1 MTKSVK
7 LGNFQ
12 DIIDKR
18 LTKEEQTKIDQ
29 EVALEIKALRALQQN
44 VKDLFEDYMKKH
56 NYGFNE
62 MVRILETTPRHTSKI
77 KSGKANLTL
86 ASLAL
91 LAAKLGQE
99 PVISFKKK

>member
-1 MTKSVK
+1 MNKPVK
-7 LGNFQ
+7 LGKLQ

-18 LTKEEQTKIDQ
+18 LTKEEQAEIDQ
-29 EVALEIKALRALQQN
+29 EVAIEIKVLRALQQN

-56 NYGFNE
+56 NCGFNE
-62 MVRILETTPRHTSKI
+62 MVRILDTTPRHISKI

-91 LAAKLGQE
+91 LSAKLGQE
-99 PVISFKKK
+99 AVISFKKK